1 MPADSALETQAA
13 PAEAHIVERAL
24 RPFQR
29 FVRAEAA
36 GGIVLIAC
44 AVIALG
50 WANSPWSESYFALW
64 ETPVTIGAASF
75 GLTETLHHWI
85 NDGLM
90 AVFFF
95 LVGLEIKRELLIG
108 ELASVKQAALPI
120 AAAVGGMLVPAAIYA
135 LVNAGGVGM
144 RGWGIPMATDIAFAL
159 GILALLGPRAPAALR
174 VFLAALAIVDDLGA
188 VLVIAFFYTATIA
201 MPMLV
206 LAGAVVLALS
216 FLNRARVRHPV
227 PYVLLGIVLWV
238 ALLKSGI
245 HATVAGVL
253 LALTI
258 PARTRIDE
266 DEFVRRARTSLDE
279 FEQACGPGETVMS
292 NRAQQ
297 EAVHAL
303 ERASDLVQSP
313 LQKLEHHLHAVVAF
327 VIVPLFALA
336 NAGVRV
342 DGLASGLSIP
352 IVLGVTLGLV
362 VGKPIGITF
371 ASWLAVRTG
380 AAALPGG
387 ASWRL
392 LHGVSW
398 LGGIGFTMSLFI
410 ATLAFEGTPLLSSAK
425 IGILLGSI
433 IAGAVGWIL
442 LRIRAAES
450 SGDA

>member
-1 MPADSALETQAA
+1 MITETDRAMPAA
-13 PAEAHIVERAL
+13 PAEARIVERAL

-36 GGIVLIAC
+36 GGLVLIAC
-44 AVIALG
+44 AVIALV

-64 ETPVTIGAASF
+64 EAPVTIGGAAL

-120 AAAVGGMLVPAAIYA
+120 AAAIGGMLVPAALYA
-135 LVNAGGVGM
+135 LLNAGGVGAA
-144 RGWGIPMATDIAFAL
+144 GWGIPMATDIAFAL
-159 GILALLGPRAPAALR
+159 GILALLGPRVPATLR

-188 VLVIAFFYTATIA
+188 VLVIAFFYTATIVWQSLA
-201 MPMLV
+201 VAGGVLLV
-206 LAGAVVLALS
+206 LI
-216 FLNRARVRHPV
+216 FLNRARVRHPA
-227 PYVLLGIVLWV
+227 PFVLLGIVLWV
-238 ALLKSGI
+238 AVLGSGI

-266 DEFVRRARTSLDE
+266 DEFVRRARASLDE
-279 FEQACGPGETVMS
+279 FEEASGPEETVMS

-303 ERASDLVQSP
+303 EAASDLVQSP

-342 DGLASGLSIP
+342 DGLVSGLSLP
-352 IVLGVTLGLV
+352 IVSGVVLGLV
-362 VGKPIGITF
+362 LGKPIGITL

-380 AAALPGG
+380 AAALPSA

-410 ATLAFEGTPLLSSAK
+410 AALAFEGTPLLGSAK

-433 IAGAVGWIL
+433 VAGGVGWIL
-442 LRIRAAES
+442 LRVRAPEPS
-450 SGDA
+450 PDA

>member
-1 MPADSALETQAA
+1 MPVDAALEARSA
-13 PAEAHIVERAL
+13 PAEAIIVERAL

-36 GGIVLIAC
+36 GGIVLIVC
-44 AVIALG
+44 AVAALV
-50 WANSPWSESYFALW
+50 WANSPWSASYFSLW
-64 ETPVTIGAASF
+64 DAPVTIGGASF
-75 GLTETLHHWI
+75 GLTESLHHWI

-120 AAAVGGMLVPAAIYA
+120 AAALGGMLVPAATYA
-135 LVNAGGVGM
+135 LFNLGGVGA

-159 GILALLGPRAPAALR
+159 GILALLGPRVPAALR

-188 VLVIAFFYTATIA
+188 VLVIALFYTATIA
-201 MPMLV
+201 WQSLA
-206 LAGAVVLALS
+206 LAGAVLLVLM
-216 FLNRARVRHPV
+216 FLNRARVRHPA

-238 ALLKSGI
+238 AVLKSGI

-266 DEFVRRARTSLDE
+266 DEFLRRVRASLDE
-279 FEQACGPGETVMS
+279 FAEACGPGETVTS

-303 ERASDLVQSP
+303 EAASDLVQSP

-327 VIVPLFALA
+327 VIVPLIALA
-336 NAGVRV
+336 NAGVRL
-342 DGLASGLSIP
+342 DGLVGGLSLP
-352 IVLGVTLGLV
+352 IASGVTLGLV
-362 VGKPIGITF
+362 LGKPIGITL

-380 AAALPGG
+380 AAALPSG

-410 ATLAFEGTPLLSSAK
+410 AALAFDGTPLLGSAK

-433 IAGAVGWIL
+433 IAGGVGWSL
-442 LRIRAAES
+442 LRARAPAPAS
-450 SGDA
+450 DA

>member
-1 MPADSALETQAA
+1 MITETDRAMPAA
-13 PAEAHIVERAL
+13 PAEARIVERAL

-36 GGIVLIAC
+36 GGLVLIAC
-44 AVIALG
+44 AVIALV

-64 ETPVTIGAASF
+64 EAPVTIGGAAL

-120 AAAVGGMLVPAAIYA
+120 AAAIGGMLVPAALYA
-135 LVNAGGVGM
+135 LLNAGGVGAA
-144 RGWGIPMATDIAFAL
+144 GWGIPMATDIAFAL
-159 GILALLGPRAPAALR
+159 GILALLGPRVPATLR

-188 VLVIAFFYTATIA
+188 VLVIAFFYTATIVWQSLA
-201 MPMLV
+201 VAGGVLLV
-206 LAGAVVLALS
+206 LI
-216 FLNRARVRHPV
+216 FLNRARVRHPA

-238 ALLKSGI
+238 AVLGSGI

-266 DEFVRRARTSLDE
+266 DEFVRRARASLDE
-279 FEQACGPGETVMS
+279 FEEASGPEETVMS

-303 ERASDLVQSP
+303 EAASDLVQSP

-342 DGLASGLSIP
+342 VGLMSGLSLP
-352 IVLGVTLGLV
+352 IVSGVVLGLV
-362 VGKPIGITF
+362 LGKPIGITL
-371 ASWLAVRTG
+371 ASWRAVRTG
-380 AAALPGG
+380 AAALPSA

-410 ATLAFEGTPLLSSAK
+410 AALAFEGTPLLGSAK

-433 IAGAVGWIL
+433 VAGGVGWIL
-442 LRIRAAES
+442 LRVRAPEPS
-450 SGDA
+450 PDA